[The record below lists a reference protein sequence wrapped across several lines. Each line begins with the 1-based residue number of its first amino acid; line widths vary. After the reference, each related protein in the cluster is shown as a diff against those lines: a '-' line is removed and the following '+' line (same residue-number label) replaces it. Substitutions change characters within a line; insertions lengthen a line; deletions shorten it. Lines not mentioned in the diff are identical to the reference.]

1 MCSAMVKIDW
11 SYTFIQLRTFV
22 AWTSFCFKKK
32 FLFFTPLPLL
42 AVLPPCDVQS
52 SRSMTSADVLLG
64 VGRELHTHV
73 KMSCVL
79 RDVVT
84 SRTLICVGS
93 NLMEV
98 CLEVNVTCGKP
109 TSGRGATCLGK
120 LGGHETFP

>member
-1 MCSAMVKIDW
+1 
-11 SYTFIQLRTFV
+11 
-22 AWTSFCFKKK
+22 
-32 FLFFTPLPLL
+32 
-42 AVLPPCDVQS
+42 
-52 SRSMTSADVLLG
+52 MTSADVLLG